1 MNLQC
6 DLRLAHSYKS
16 GSQIARV
23 VTEAWCLQNLYCP
36 ACPASRIYSTTP
48 NTRGIDF
55 LCTNCNET
63 FQLKSSRSWNQ
74 ERIVDAAWSAMIAAV
89 RSDTAPN
96 LFLLNYANSWC
107 IENLLLVPRFF
118 FTESTIEKRKPL
130 GPKARRAGW
139 VGCNI
144 LLCRIPL
151 EGRIN
156 VVGEGIVRPSK
167 EVRANFR
174 RVQVLGKLSPQL
186 RGWTLDVLNVVRRL
200 NRSRFSLDDIYRS
213 EMELHDLHPANRHVR
228 PKIRQQL
235 QLLRDFGFINFLGSG
250 KYEIR

>member
-6 DLRLAHSYKS
+6 DLQLARSYKS

-36 ACPASRIYSTTP
+36 ACPASRIYSTTA

-55 LCTNCNET
+55 LCTNCRET
-63 FQLKSSRSWNQ
+63 FQLKSSRHWNK
-74 ERIVDAAWSAMIAAV
+74 EKIVDAAWSAMITAI

-96 LFLLNYANSWC
+96 LFVLNYANSWC

-151 EGRIN
+151 EGRIR
-156 VVGEGIVRPSK
+156 VVGDGIAHPLE
-167 EVRANFR
+167 EVRDNFQ
-174 RVQVLGKLSPQL
+174 RVQVLGKLSPRL
-186 RGWTLDVLNVVRRL
+186 RGWTLDVLNVVRARG
-200 NRSRFSLDDIYRS
+200 SSKFSLEDIYQH
-213 EMELHDLHPANRHVR
+213 EKELHRLHPANRHVR

>member
-6 DLRLAHSYKS
+6 DPRLAHSYKS

-23 VTEAWCLQNLYCP
+23 LTEAWCLNNLYCP
-36 ACPASRIYSTTP
+36 ACPALRIYSTTP

-55 LCTNCNET
+55 LCTNCRET
-63 FQLKSSRSWNQ
+63 FQLKSTRTWNK
-74 ERIVDAAWSAMIAAV
+74 EKIVDAAWTAMIAAV

-96 LFLLNYANSWC
+96 LFLLNYASSWC
-107 IENLLLVPRFF
+107 IENLLLVPRYF

-130 GPKARRAGW
+130 SSKARRAGW
-139 VGCNI
+139 IGCNI
-144 LLCRIPL
+144 LLYRIPL
-151 EGRIN
+151 EGRIR
-156 VVGEGIVRPSK
+156 IVADGSASPRK
-167 EVRANFR
+167 EVRDNFR

-186 RGWTLDVLNVVRRL
+186 RGWTLDVLNVVRGL
-200 NRSRFSLDDIYRS
+200 NTQRFALDDVYQR
-213 EMELHDLHPANRHVR
+213 EGALHALHPGNRHVR

-235 QLLRDFGFINFLGSG
+235 QILRDLGFLRFLGSG